1 MKKKQVN
8 LSKRLKLHKRTVQ
21 TAELASKQS
30 RSVSH
35 VDRHCEQG
43 VPITCGLHK
52 GEITFRNKA
61 YLSLQSPAKSSEI
74 VSLERN
80 ELDEPSDESNHS
92 SLGVA
97 VNFED
102 CDSAKQ
108 DKAESSFSREQLTA
122 YCDHKGGKGKCKNK
136 STPQAPF
143 HCNPHMS
150 LLNTF
155 YVFGS
160 IALINVP
167 LQLVGVILWLFENC
181 NSSVNCFGVATQAFK
196 DVAFMAIIVFGMS
209 FFTTYYSAVFVEVPK
224 FSYPFGT
231 LVVASIYMVI
241 GKFVSPIGEI
251 LGNHINEPG
260 FLYRLNGTF
269 GDFLVWHE
277 KILTPFYAE
286 CGIIAAGVMW
296 QIWTSVYPRSCLN
309 ISTTLPPPRSISIT
323 HPISSFRKL
332 DEIHIFATFPGKCVK
347 LLRDTYFARQSIYRQ
362 NLSTI
367 NTPSNHDLFTPL
379 CSLFWTESIHPPQ

>member
-1 MKKKQVN
+1 MWIDTVN
-8 LSKRLKLHKRTVQ
+8 EVSL
-21 TAELASKQS
+21 
-30 RSVSH
+30 SH
-35 VDRHCEQG
+35 VA
-43 VPITCGLHK
+43 LHRA
-52 GEITFRNKA
+52 ERNFRNKA

-108 DKAESSFSREQLTA
+108 DKAELSFSREQLTA

-155 YVFGS
+155 YIFGS

-167 LQLVGVILWLFENC
+167 LQLVGVILWMFENC

-251 LGNHINEPG
+251 LGNPINEPG
-260 FLYRLNGTF
+260 FLYSLNGTF
-269 GDFLVWHE
+269 GNFLVCHE
-277 KILTPFYAE
+277 KILTPFYTE

-296 QIWTSVYPRSCLN
+296 QIWSSVYPRSCLN
-309 ISTTLPPPRSISIT
+309 ISTTLPPPGSISIHYDPISTFRKLVRSISVSRPFVGKMVSNCSET
-323 HPISSFRKL
+323 SSILSRQTYLPPKTVSPLIRK
-332 DEIHIFATFPGKCVK
+332 
-347 LLRDTYFARQSIYRQ
+347 
-362 NLSTI
+362 
-367 NTPSNHDLFTPL
+367 
-379 CSLFWTESIHPPQ
+379 

>member
-1 MKKKQVN
+1 
-8 LSKRLKLHKRTVQ
+8 
-21 TAELASKQS
+21 
-30 RSVSH
+30 
-35 VDRHCEQG
+35 
-43 VPITCGLHK
+43 
-52 GEITFRNKA
+52 
-61 YLSLQSPAKSSEI
+61 
-74 VSLERN
+74 
-80 ELDEPSDESNHS
+80 
-92 SLGVA
+92 
-97 VNFED
+97 
-102 CDSAKQ
+102 
-108 DKAESSFSREQLTA
+108 
-122 YCDHKGGKGKCKNK
+122 
-136 STPQAPF
+136 
-143 HCNPHMS
+143 MS

-196 DVAFMAIIVFGMS
+196 DVAFMVIIVFGMS

-251 LGNHINEPG
+251 LGNPINEPG

-269 GDFLVWHE
+269 GDFLIWHE

-296 QIWTSVYPRSCLN
+296 QIWSSVYPRSCLN
-309 ISTTLPPPRSISIT
+309 ISTTFPPPGSISYNTPNFDIKRT
-323 HPISSFRKL
+323 F
-332 DEIHIFATFPGKCVK
+332 DAIHIFATISGKYVSNCSE
-347 LLRDTYFARQSIYRQ
+347 TQNFARQSIFRQ
-362 NLSTI
+362 KLSSIITQ
-367 NTPSNHDLFTPL
+367 SNRDVFSTLYILFG
-379 CSLFWTESIHPPQ
+379 TESIHPPQ